1 MRYEKGHKDATKE
14 RIIDVASRRFKGEG
28 VAAVG
33 LAGLMQ
39 DAGLTN
45 GAFYAHFKSKQD
57 LVEHVLA
64 DALDRRNIAVAKILN
79 VGGNIEAVI
88 RGYLSPRHCANA
100 EQGCVTAALI
110 SEVSRHPKSTR
121 AIHTQKI
128 ESFIKL
134 IAPHMLGKSASDR
147 RLAAYSL
154 FGILIGSLQ
163 LARVGTDPALS
174 KQILEGGISAA
185 LLLTQKTPSRTKNDS

>member
-1 MRYEKGHKDATKE
+1 MRYEKGHKDATRQ
-14 RIIDVASRRFKGEG
+14 RILGEASRRFKSEG

-39 DAGLTN
+39 GAGLTN
-45 GAFYAHFKSKQD
+45 GAFYAHFKSKND

-64 DALDRRNIAVAKILN
+64 DALDRRNAAVAKIFED
-79 VGGNIEAVI
+79 GGDLEAVI

-128 ESFIKL
+128 DAFVEL
-134 IAPHMLGKSASDR
+134 IAPHVVGSNANAR
-147 RLAAYSL
+147 RQTAYSL
-154 FGILIGSLQ
+154 FGVLIGNLQ
-163 LARVGTDPALS
+163 LARVSADPALS
-174 KQILEGGISAA
+174 KKILEGGILAA
-185 LLLTQKTPSRTKNDS
+185 LLLTKEKENGN

>member
-1 MRYEKGHKDATKE
+1 MRYEKGHKDAT
-14 RIIDVASRRFKGEG
+14 RQRLIDEASRRFKGEG

-39 DAGLTN
+39 GAGLTN
-45 GAFYAHFKSKQD
+45 GAFYAHFKSKND
-57 LVEHVLA
+57 LVDHVLA
-64 DALDRRNIAVAKILN
+64 DALDRRNAAVAKIFED
-79 VGGNIEAVI
+79 GGNLEAVI

-128 ESFIKL
+128 DAFVEL
-134 IAPHMLGKSASDR
+134 IAPHVLGKNVSDR
-147 RLAAYSL
+147 RQTAYSL
-154 FGILIGSLQ
+154 FGILIGNLQ
-163 LARVGTDPALS
+163 LARASVEPALS

-185 LLLTQKTPSRTKNDS
+185 LHLTNKAEK

>member
-1 MRYEKGHKDATKE
+1 MRYEQGHKDATRQ
-14 RIIDVASRRFKGEG
+14 RILDEASRRFKGEG

-39 DAGLTN
+39 GAGLTN

-57 LVEHVLA
+57 LVDHVLA
-64 DALDRRNIAVAKILN
+64 DALDRRNKAVVQIFEG
-79 VGGNIEAVI
+79 GGNIEAVI

-128 ESFIKL
+128 ESFIEL
-134 IAPHMLGKSASDR
+134 IAPHVAGKNANDR
-147 RLAAYSL
+147 RQAAYSL

-185 LLLTQKTPSRTKNDS
+185 LHLTRKTNDI